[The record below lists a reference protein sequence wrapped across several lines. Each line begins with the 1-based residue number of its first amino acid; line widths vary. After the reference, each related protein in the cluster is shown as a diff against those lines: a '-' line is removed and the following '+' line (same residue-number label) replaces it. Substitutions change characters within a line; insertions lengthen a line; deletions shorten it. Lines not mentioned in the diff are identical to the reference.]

1 MNLSRLFRHV
11 TLSKC
16 LDLIEAYQKVSI
28 LSLQTWIVFFE
39 NIRKMDIKKINN
51 KGIFDT
57 SNNTGNSFVTSH
69 RNLSS
74 FGLTSPLST
83 VPWISIVEHRK
94 ITALIKQCHKFVHI
108 SFNSEIKILEQ

>member
-1 MNLSRLFRHV
+1 
-11 TLSKC
+11 
-16 LDLIEAYQKVSI
+16 
-28 LSLQTWIVFFE
+28 
-39 NIRKMDIKKINN
+39 MDIKKINN

-57 SNNTGNSFVTSH
+57 SNNRGNSFVTFH

-83 VPWISIVEHRK
+83 VQWIAIVEHRE
-94 ITALIKQCHKFVHI
+94 IALFKKQCHEIVHI